1 MDYNNSLCFSRLRN
15 LNSTLSIQIS
25 NYTTTLIVTISICFL
40 LLVSNIIFCYLYYV
54 KRKKGKEG
62 KDKFFDGNVA
72 MINSSM
78 PLNDQA
84 EHLSYDGKRE
94 IDRSKFTVGQKLGGG
109 CFGCVYEGMVEDF
122 TNPGQKM
129 KVAVKTVKNRLD
141 PAQIFAL
148 MCEIKVLDK
157 LDFHLNLVNMIGACT
172 DEFRNGELWLL
183 LEHCSHGNMKNFL
196 LRNRDIILK
205 SLHYHRVPHEILNI
219 RLFLK
224 WSHSICR
231 GMEYL
236 ASKNIMHGDLAAR
249 NILISKS
256 NNCECYVAK
265 ISDFGLS
272 KIFYDKTS
280 YVKQERKKL
289 PWKWM
294 DVYFLDTNVLRL
306 SSDVWSFGI
315 VFWEMLSLGRFPY
328 AGEEADVTIKK
339 IKDGFRLPVPDEVEG
354 ANWLVNIYNEVT
366 NMCWQLDPEKRC
378 NFSDLVKIFNT
389 LLTTEEKEKYI
400 ILEQNFAKNEAKLGT
415 YNAFSKSMMNHCT
428 HSCTALPCKTLLS
441 PMYNMH
447 DIELIYSNPI
457 DETFEMEHIDP

>member
-1 MDYNNSLCFSRLRN
+1 M
-15 LNSTLSIQIS
+15 LNEDEFAVKFWHLGI
-25 NYTTTLIVTISICFL
+25 
-40 LLVSNIIFCYLYYV
+40 LVGIIFIILIIAFIIGYICI
-54 KRKKGKEG
+54 KKK
-62 KDKFFDGNVA
+62 KCVNPGNAKVTNEYSLDA
-72 MINSSM
+72 FMNGNQARINSSM
-78 PLNDQA
+78 ILNEQA
-84 EHLSYDGKRE
+84 PHLLYSGKYEMEESNFE
-94 IDRSKFTVGQKLGGG
+94 IGRKIGGG
-109 CFGCVYEGMVEDF
+109 TFGSVYEGLTYDLI
-122 TNPGQKM
+122 NPKQKI
-129 KVAVKTVKNRLD
+129 KAAIKAVNNPND
-141 PAQIFAL
+141 PSQVFAL

-157 LDFHLNLVNMIGACT
+157 LDKHINLVNMIGACT
-172 DEFRNGELWLL
+172 DEFRNGKLWLL

-339 IKDGFRLPVPDEVEG
+339 IKDGFRLPVPDEVKG
-354 ANWLVNIYNEVT
+354 ANWLMNSYNEVT

-378 NFSDLVKIFNT
+378 NFSDLVKIFNN

-400 ILEQNFAKNEAKLGT
+400 ILEQNFAKFEA
-415 YNAFSKSMMNHCT
+415 YNAFSKSTMNHRT

-441 PMYNMH
+441 PMYDMYDMY
-447 DIELIYSNPI
+447 DIELIYSNPK
-457 DETFEMEHIDP
+457 DETIEMEYIDP